1 MAGAVPRRRRGATLQ
16 RMDVRRESGRAVGV
30 PLLMVAVVVA
40 VALAVGGFV
49 EAFRAPVARHAVVVP
64 PPAASLATVRAAAV
78 ERWIDA
84 SLPAL
89 TARRRHAWDRALP
102 ADGAAARRP
111 LDALYLHLA
120 PIPWRGLHVVVSTVD
135 EQAGVFDVKF
145 AGRPGGAGPSDRVVA
160 ERLLVVTGSG
170 TRLRVAGDRSPA
182 AMRSEYF
189 MAFRT
194 PRAVV
199 RDGAVVVSDA
209 TWRPLALELAGDMPQ
224 ARADVA
230 ALLGVSGD
238 RPIVVFVYATA
249 AEVTG
254 YLGQTHILER
264 ERFFARLPTT
274 TRATLWSPTD
284 IGVLASALPP
294 ADPWTVHMLAHE
306 VTHTLTWRWFYHTA
320 HAPPLLLEG
329 MATAVEGDRSY
340 APLRAELAA
349 GNRSMPLLATFARS
363 DLWAGGSMS
372 RVTLAYLEGGA
383 LVKYVLAGWGQ
394 AALRRFS
401 VDVAQSSLTGPAV
414 KQVVRRDLHES
425 WGRFYTGWKAYVMTL
440 P

>member
-1 MAGAVPRRRRGATLQ
+1 
-16 RMDVRRESGRAVGV
+16 MDVRRESGRAVGV
-30 PLLMVAVVVA
+30 PLLVLAVVVA
-40 VALAVGGFV
+40 AALAVGGFV
-49 EAFRAPVARHAVVVP
+49 EAFRPPPARHAIVVP
-64 PPAASLATVRAAAV
+64 PPAAALSAVRAAAV

-84 SLPAL
+84 GLPAL
-89 TARRRHAWDRALP
+89 TARRRQTWDRALP
-102 ADGAAARRP
+102 AHGAAARRA
-111 LDALYLHLA
+111 LDALYAHLA
-120 PIPWRGLHVVVSTVD
+120 PIPWRSLHVLVSAVD
-135 EQAGVFDVKF
+135 GQAGVFDVKF

-160 ERLLVVTGSG
+160 ERLLVVAGAG
-170 TRLRVAGDRSPA
+170 AHLRVTGDRSPA
-182 AMRSEYF
+182 AMRREYL

-230 ALLGVSGD
+230 AMLGVRGD
-238 RPIVVFVYATA
+238 RAIVVFLYAA
-249 AEVTG
+249 PSEVTG
-254 YLGQTHILER
+254 YLGQTHALER

-274 TRATLWSPTD
+274 TQATLWSPTD
-284 IGVLASALPP
+284 VGVLASALPP

-306 VTHTLTWRWFYHTA
+306 VTHTLTWRWFYRTA

-340 APLRAELAA
+340 APLRAEVTH
-349 GNRSMPLLATFARS
+349 GNRSMPLLATFART
-363 DLWAGGSMS
+363 DLWASGRMS
-372 RVTLAYLEGGA
+372 RITLAYLEGGA

-394 AALRRFS
+394 TALRRFS
-401 VDVAQSSLTGPAV
+401 VDVAQSALTGPAV